1 MIFENVG
8 YTDPM
13 HYIASRPLSLLE
25 STIAVYKNPFSI
37 FPKAAYEQAVYET
50 RLLGGETI
58 LVSDPDIIEHILIRN
73 AANYPMSKFRQTIMA
88 QILGKDGIVVSEGE
102 QWQRFRKM
110 FAPAF
115 TPKAVSR
122 HAGSMRDIS
131 IEFSARIRDA
141 SLRSEDGTI
150 DLAQLIDYLT
160 FKVMSSILFSDDLD
174 STLPMILKHG
184 RSAFDTIAKVDPFDL
199 LELPNWVPRLTKL
212 PGLRSTLFFERLIRR
227 TIDRRA
233 KRLLK
238 RPDKAPQDLLTLMLQ
253 AEGMT
258 HKEVR
263 DNVMSFIAAG
273 FETTSSALLWSVLL
287 LSRSPHAQAEIQ
299 REVDAVLDVNTDPV
313 TWLTALPYTR
323 AVLEESMRMFP
334 PVATLQRE
342 AIVAETVNGVT
353 LRPGV
358 SIRMSPFVVHRNS
371 TNFENPSTF
380 IPERF
385 LPENRKSIA
394 RCQYMPFGAGAR
406 SCLGGHFA
414 MMEGVIALA
423 VLTKT
428 FAFEPVNDDAPEPIQ
443 RFSARPIGGV
453 PIRAIPRSPTPQ

>member
-1 MIFENVG
+1 MKLEQVG

-13 HYIASRPLSLLE
+13 HYVASRPLSLLE
-25 STIAVYKNPFSI
+25 STIAVYRNPFSM
-37 FPKAAYEQAVYET
+37 FPKEAYEQPVYET
-50 RLLGGETI
+50 KLLGGETI
-58 LVSDPDIIEHILIRN
+58 VVSDPDIIEHVLIKN
-73 AANYPMSKFRQTIMA
+73 AANYPHSKFRQTIMA

-102 QWQRFRKM
+102 QWARYRKL

-115 TPKAVSR
+115 TPKAVAR
-122 HAGSMRDIS
+122 YAGSMRDIS
-131 IEFSARIRDA
+131 LEFCSRIRDA

-150 DLAQLIDYLT
+150 DLARLIDFLT

-174 STLPMILKHG
+174 STMPVILKHG

-199 LELPNWVPRLTKL
+199 LALPNWIPRLTKL
-212 PGLRSTLFFERLIRR
+212 PGLRSTIFFENLIHR
-227 TIDRRA
+227 TITRRK
-233 KRLLK
+233 KRLKK
-238 RPDKAPQDLLTLMLQ
+238 RAETAPQDLLTLMLQ
-253 AEGMT
+253 ADGMT

-273 FETTSSALLWSVLL
+273 FETTSSALLWAILL
-287 LSRSPHAQAEIQ
+287 LARSPHAQERIQ
-299 REVDAVLDVNTDPV
+299 EEVDRVLDVNTDPV
-313 TWLTALPYTR
+313 TWLASLPYTK
-323 AVLEESMRMFP
+323 AVFEESMRMFP

-342 AIVAETVNGVT
+342 AIVEETVKGVT

-358 SIRMSPFVVHRNS
+358 AIRMSPFIVHRNA

-385 LPENRKSIA
+385 LPENRGSIK
-394 RCQYMPFGAGAR
+394 RCQFMPFGAGAR

-423 VLTKT
+423 ILTKT
-428 FAFEPVNDDAPEPIQ
+428 FAFDPTDDSEPVPIQ
-443 RFSARPIGGV
+443 RFSARPIDGV
-453 PIRAIPRSPTPQ
+453 PIRATPRSRQ